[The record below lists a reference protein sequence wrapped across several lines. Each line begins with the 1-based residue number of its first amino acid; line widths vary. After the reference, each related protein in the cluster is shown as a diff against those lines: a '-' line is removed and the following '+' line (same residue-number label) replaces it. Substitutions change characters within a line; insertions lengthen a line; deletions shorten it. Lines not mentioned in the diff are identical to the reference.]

1 MVSFEKAVREDIPS
15 LKELWLCCFEEKPQA
30 AELFFERTIDYV
42 HAYKAT
48 VGTRIIAAVYCV
60 DCRLNGK
67 RAHYLCGV
75 STHPDFRKQGVMRK
89 LMRFALADAEQRGDA
104 YSVLFP
110 SNAGLYRFYE
120 QFGYVSRCRVT
131 QTVLKHEELGV
142 YSEMDP
148 DYPDTDELQRVCR
161 QNNFLFWNKDFIR
174 FTMDY
179 YAVYG
184 VKTLFS
190 SDALAIAEVEN
201 GTASVLYTV
210 YRDLDSLKTLL
221 SALKAERYILTSAGG
236 DLPFGMIAPLG
247 HNRLPDNTFIG
258 VTLN

>member
-148 DYPDTDELQRVCR
+148 DRYTAT
-161 QNNFLFWNKDFIR
+161 WIR
-174 FTMDY
+174 
-179 YAVYG
+179 
-184 VKTLFS
+184 
-190 SDALAIAEVEN
+190 
-201 GTASVLYTV
+201 
-210 YRDLDSLKTLL
+210 
-221 SALKAERYILTSAGG
+221 
-236 DLPFGMIAPLG
+236 
-247 HNRLPDNTFIG
+247 
-258 VTLN
+258 